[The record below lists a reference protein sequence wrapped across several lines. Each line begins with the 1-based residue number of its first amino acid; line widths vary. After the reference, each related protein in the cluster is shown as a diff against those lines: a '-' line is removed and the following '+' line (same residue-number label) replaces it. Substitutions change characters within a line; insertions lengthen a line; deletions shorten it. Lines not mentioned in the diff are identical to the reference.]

1 MFVSS
6 NASTWSKLQLPGL
19 VLAIAA
25 IVIAPFLLTQ
35 TAAVSSRDAQR
46 LVAHSLQVEARLSSL
61 VADVR
66 NLESSALGA
75 AFGVEAELLNERMDL
90 SRPRIGPQLDELD
103 ELTRDNPVQQRLL
116 GQFRSML
123 DLRMD
128 EVARMTDSERRPT
141 TEEVATLLTRY
152 PIHHLVQDINNEEHR
167 LLEARQALA
176 ATAMRR
182 ADLLGWF
189 ALAAQ
194 LVLLGT
200 LAWFALR
207 QGQQRLQAERDAVL
221 ASGRA
226 TTVLDTVRE
235 PIALIDAGT
244 RVLMYNA
251 AFAELYGVDVDDARG
266 QQLVDFGGGA
276 WNDPQVLRRLTD
288 VLTRGR
294 ELWDFE
300 VTQRTADDVERIM
313 LLSARR
319 MVLPDSEDMAVLLTA
334 TDISAQKIH
343 ERQIREL
350 NRQLEGKVEQVSD
363 VNRELEAFSYSV
375 SHDLR
380 APLRHIAGF
389 ADKLGRH
396 IGDQADDKSSHYLEV
411 ISGSARRMSA
421 LIDDL
426 LVYSRLGR
434 SALRLQM
441 VDVQSMVTDI
451 RSMLDSN
458 AHTENPEHRIHW
470 DIGHLPVVIA
480 DENMLRQVWLNVL
493 GNAVKYSANV
503 EPARVAVSYE
513 MQDDGSHLFHIT
525 DNGAG
530 FDMQYANKLFG
541 VFQRLHAPSE
551 FTGTGIGLASV
562 RRVLSRHGGR
572 IWAESEPGKG
582 ASFHFTLPATGDIAN
597 QHEKTQ

>member
-1 MFVSS
+1 MF
-6 NASTWSKLQLPGL
+6 ASPNPTTWSKLQLPGL

-35 TAAVSSRDAQR
+35 AAALASRDAQR

-61 VADVR
+61 AADVR
-66 NLESSALGA
+66 NLESSALGHA
-75 AFGVEAELLNERMDL
+75 YGVQAQLLTERMDL
-90 SRPRIGPQLDELD
+90 SRPRIAPQLAELE

-116 GQFRSML
+116 GQFHSML
-123 DLRMD
+123 DLRLS
-128 EVARMTDSERRPT
+128 EVERMMNAQRRPT
-141 TEEVATLLTRY
+141 TDEVATLLTRY
-152 PIHHLVQDINNEEHR
+152 PIHHLIEDINTEEHR
-167 LLEARQALA
+167 LLQERQATA

-182 ADLLGWF
+182 ADALGWF

-207 QGQQRLQAERDAVL
+207 QGQQRLEAERDAVL

-226 TTVLDTVRE
+226 TVVLDTVRE
-235 PIALIDAGT
+235 PIALVDADT

-251 AFAELYGVDVDDARG
+251 AFAELYGVDVEDARG
-266 QQLVDFGGGA
+266 QPLVEFGGGA

-300 VTQRTADDVERIM
+300 VTQRTADEVERVM

-319 MVLPDSEDMAVLLTA
+319 MVLPDSDDMAVLLTA
-334 TDISAQKIH
+334 SDISAQKIH

-441 VDVQSMVTDI
+441 VDVQSMVTDT
-451 RSMLDSN
+451 RAMLDSN
-458 AHTENPEHRIHW
+458 AHAENPDHGIVW
-470 DIGHLPVVIA
+470 DVGHLPVVIA

-493 GNAVKYSANV
+493 GNAVKYSANS
-503 EPARVAVSYE
+503 EPARIRVSYE
-513 MQDDGSHLFHIT
+513 QTDDGGHLFHVT

-551 FTGTGIGLASV
+551 FSGTGIGLASV

-582 ASFHFTLPATGDIAN
+582 ASFHFTLPATGEIAT
-597 QHEKTQ
+597 QPEKTQ